1 MLLIERSPPSA
12 KGFAISRPNLN
23 ATTELTKNVYSSYM
37 IVLIDLRYKV
47 EKTQGNVL
55 GEN

>member
-1 MLLIERSPPSA
+1 MLLIERSPPAA